1 MPSREIYI
9 FSNSKDVNTM
19 AKESKSTRKAVPAK
33 SVEGREQQMA
43 ALAMDLAEKKLRD
56 GTASNQLI
64 CHFLKYASPQYNLER
79 ESIKADVELKKAKV
93 ESIHAQRA
101 TDEMFAEAIDALK
114 GYQGRMFKDEDDE

>member
-1 MPSREIYI
+1 MG
-9 FSNSKDVNTM
+9 KD
-19 AKESKSTRKAVPAK
+19 SKSTRKQAPAK

-64 CHFLKYASPQYNLER
+64 CHFLKYASPQYKLER

-101 TDEMFAEAIDALK
+101 TEEMFAEAIEALK
-114 GYQGRMFKDEDDE
+114 GYQGNVFSSDGEEDED